1 MRNWR
6 ENMCKGL
13 GSRPDYWL
21 MLKKSESLPIL
32 GSVLNT
38 HLSKC
43 CQKSHHT
50 HTHAYIDSTQPYPY
64 CRQPASYMLHI
75 STIAS
80 HIDQCKLSKGCT
92 LSCKGLAST
101 ALIFSFFSICKAIL
115 PSLSMLP
122 PEPRLLVSSASD
134 YHHCPAGREKQSQTQ
149 VLMTLKYS
157 SLSEFSFFFPSQH
170 ASFTQQQTWTAV
182 VSMGRCQ
189 VAQVG
194 NHSKLSLGWY
204 KWVWNH
210 LAVLI

>member
-6 ENMCKGL
+6 ENMRKGL

-50 HTHAYIDSTQPYPY
+50 HMHAYIDSTQPYPY

-75 STIAS
+75 SIIAS
-80 HIDQCKLSKGCT
+80 YIDQCKLSKGCT

-101 ALIFSFFSICKAIL
+101 ALIFSFSSICEAIL

-157 SLSEFSFFFPSQH
+157 SLSEFSLFFFFPLNMLHLPS
-170 ASFTQQQTWTAV
+170 
-182 VSMGRCQ
+182 
-189 VAQVG
+189 
-194 NHSKLSLGWY
+194 SKQLLSPWEDVRWPKWATTPNYLWGDTNGLG
-204 KWVWNH
+204 
-210 LAVLI
+210 II